1 MDGVIMENDQRIQ
14 DAQKFLRFA
23 NDADSYNRQEALD
36 DLKFSSGDQWPVEV
50 QNSRNLEARPCLTI
64 NKLDGFIR
72 QVCNQQRQARP
83 RMKAHSMNS
92 AANAKIA
99 DILTGIFK
107 HIEVNSDADTAYDTA
122 FEFAVRM
129 GWGYYRVLTDYV
141 REDSFDQEIYIKPI
155 SNPFTV
161 YFDPNSRMPDGSDAE
176 TCLITEVMS
185 KKEFRAQYPDADDGG
200 NFNNRGTGDADA
212 DWIMKEDIRIA
223 EWWFTERKKTKLL
236 LLSDGTQ
243 VFKDEAPS
251 PELMA
256 AAGITIV
263 SERDTLRKVIKW
275 CKLTGL
281 EVLEESTWVGK
292 YIPIVPVYGQQ
303 ITIDDKRKKYGLVR
317 MAKDPQR
324 MYNYWRTAL
333 TESVALAP
341 KAKWL
346 LAEGQDEGHENEWAQ
361 ANIKAAPVLRYK
373 QKDIEGQP
381 APVPTRLQ
389 PEPPPAGIMEATNS
403 INNDLQTVVG
413 IFDSNQFSQGNQSGK
428 AIRGQQMQIDMT
440 NFHYFDNLTRSLKHT
455 GRIIL
460 DLIPKIYDKERVMR
474 IIGYDNR
481 PEMVTINQRTVDES
495 GVEKILNDVTVGEY
509 DVFMDTGPGY
519 QSKRQEA
526 VESMVPLLQSNPELF
541 QAAGDLVFR
550 NMDFPGADVIADRL
564 AAMNPMSQVDEK
576 SDIPPQAQMQLMA
589 SQKQIGDLQQQIAA
603 LTLNLQHQS
612 DVQKMKEEGQNRRKL
627 MDVTSRAYNTETINE
642 AKVNQNIIKATTDS
656 NRNEL
661 DAITKLLLKGMDARA
676 IQGEIDRR
684 DAQVSQMAEFASQD
698 VHQTDSPFLRQE
710 MAMAEAPLQSAQMPE
725 IDDQMLARL
734 QEQAMQSQ
742 QMPQPAISGVP
753 MGPG

>member
-1 MDGVIMENDQRIQ
+1 MDKRIQ
-14 DAQKFLRFA
+14 DAQKFLRFS
-23 NDADSYNRQEALD
+23 NDADSYNRQDALD

-92 AANAKIA
+92 QANAKVA

-107 HIEVNSDADTAYDTA
+107 HIEVNSDADSAYDTA

-129 GWGYYRVLTDYV
+129 GWGYWRVVTDYV
-141 REDSFDQEIYIKPI
+141 REDSFDQEIFIKPI
-155 SNPFTV
+155 ANPFTV
-161 YFDPNSRMPDGSDAE
+161 YFDPNSQMPDGSDAE
-176 TCLITEVMS
+176 SCLITEVMS
-185 KKEFRAQYPDADDGG
+185 KKDFKAQYPGADDGG
-200 NFNNRGTGDADA
+200 NFTMRGTGDADA
-212 DWIMKEDIRIA
+212 DWIMKDDIRIA
-223 EWWFTERKKTKLL
+223 EWWYTERKKTKLL

-243 VFKDEAPS
+243 VYKEDAPA
-251 PELMA
+251 PEIME
-256 AAGITIV
+256 AAGIMV
-263 SERDTLRKVIKW
+263 VAERDTMRKTIKW
-275 CKLTGL
+275 AKLTGM
-281 EVLEESTWVGK
+281 EVLEERDWVGK

-303 ITIDDKRKKYGLVR
+303 LVVDDKRKKYGLVR
-317 MAKDPQR
+317 QAKDPQR

-361 ANIKAAPVLRYK
+361 ANVKATPVLRYK

-381 APVPTRLQ
+381 APAPQRLQ
-389 PEPPPAGIMEATNS
+389 PEPPPAGIVEATS
-403 INNDLQTVVG
+403 AINNDLQTVVG
-413 IFDSNQFSQGNQSGK
+413 IFDPNQFMQGNQSGK
-428 AIRGQQMQIDMT
+428 AIRGQQMQIDLS
-440 NFHYFDNLTRSLKHT
+440 NFHYYDNLTRSLKQT

-474 IIGYDNR
+474 IIGYDNQ
-481 PEMVTINQRTVDES
+481 PEMVTINQRVFDEM
-495 GVEKILNDVTVGEY
+495 GAEKILNDVTVGEY

-526 VESMVPLLQSNPELF
+526 VEAMVPLLQANPELF
-541 QAAGDLVFR
+541 NAAGDLVFR

-564 AAMNPMSQVDEK
+564 AAMNPMAQIDEK

-589 SQKQIGDLQQQIAA
+589 SQKMIADLQQQIAA
-603 LTLNLQHQS
+603 LTLNLQHQT
-612 DVQKMKEEGQNRRKL
+612 DVQKMKEEGQTRRKL
-627 MDVTSRAYNTETINE
+627 MDVTSRAFNTETINE
-642 AKVNQNIIKATTDS
+642 AKVNQDILRSVTDQ
-656 NRNEL
+656 NRTEL

-676 IQGEIDRR
+676 LQAEIARR
-684 DAQVSQMAEFASQD
+684 DAEQDQVAAFAEGEI
-698 VHQTDSPFLRQE
+698 HQTSTPFLREE
-710 MAMAEAPLQSAQMPE
+710 MGMANAPVQSNQMPMM
-725 IDDQMLARL
+725 DDQMLAAL
-734 QEQAMQSQ
+734 QAQ
-742 QMPQPAISGVP
+742 QMQPQPLSVPNIPNEP
-753 MGPG
+753 MGPR